1 MKRQKDQPDPAARL
15 RDQIP
20 EAGFP
25 RGVGVASVTTFVLL
39 LVITAFTALYLST
52 AGPLSLLRADT
63 DGQVPDEVTAGR
75 QRATTALAQ
84 TLATSATSAAGDL
97 RVALDSGV
105 FDETSDNAVLARLGE
120 TYPDWR
126 GIAVFDPAAKRVVAT
141 HGEPVA
147 VENLRD
153 VDVTNLVV
161 RPIARPGDSPL
172 VLTALPLT
180 GARAGRLLVVST
192 PLRGVSAELD
202 NGTVRQI
209 RLVTPDGALLSSSG
223 ADVPETDSVAQSLL
237 TRAAAAAATGESGVL
252 TGDAATDPA
261 KPGERIAPVVSYAP
275 IVSDGTTGSLG
286 MSAVTLSRFPVEPVP
301 VRWPG
306 LIPAAVLLVLAIA
319 GFVLLRRTVVR
330 PVLRLRADALAVA
343 AGELGK
349 PVRQSRIRE
358 VNRLTRA
365 VERYR
370 SKLARRRP
378 GAKVKPILSA
388 QLAVAMVTLA
398 LLGWSVAVA
407 ATLGRQHASVSPAVL
422 SEYGGRVTHSAE
434 TLRRS
439 LAQGLGDLRSVARLG
454 STVRPD
460 RLDGML
466 GELAENESR
475 FRSVYV
481 ADAEGKVLHSEGRES
496 LRDTG
501 KLPEGS
507 GIRQH
512 NTSGRVP
519 VVYAFAQLPDSKNV
533 LVAEYDIPRM
543 ASVLGSAGGRVR
555 VVDEGK
561 RTIADTQGYLAF
573 SELTDSVLVKNV
585 VAAQSGKDARESTDS
600 SLVVASRLADEG
612 SVAELNWVV
621 VADQPI
627 GALGVADN
635 TVRSGARVAALLT
648 AVVALMSFA
657 WHLLVVVLPLRRVAE
672 SAVPIAKGVGM
683 GAVVYPQRQDEIG
696 TIASCVEICRQALT
710 DGKARLGEVRRPVGA
725 ATDETKLLQRIEP
738 DRDRPRQARRREPQ
752 PGKPRA
758 PRSAEPQARRHREP
772 ELAERGRSRR

>member
-1 MKRQKDQPDPAARL
+1 M
-15 RDQIP
+15 
-20 EAGFP
+20 
-25 RGVGVASVTTFVLL
+25 ASATTFVLL
-39 LVITAFTALYLST
+39 LMITAFTALYLST
-52 AGPLSLLRADT
+52 AGPLRTAP
-63 DGQVPDEVTAGR
+63 GPQVPDEVTEGR

-84 TLATSATSAAGDL
+84 ALATSATSAAGDL
-97 RVALDSGV
+97 RVAMDSGV
-105 FDETSDNAVLARLGE
+105 FDQTGDDTVLARLGE

-126 GIAVFDPAAKRVVAT
+126 GIAVYDPAAKKVKAT

-153 VDVTNLVV
+153 VDIKNLTV

-172 VLTALPLT
+172 VLTAVPLT
-180 GARAGRLLVVST
+180 GARAGRLLVVSA
-192 PLRGVSAELD
+192 PLRGISAELG

-209 RLVTPDGALLSSSG
+209 RLVTPDGAVLSSSG
-223 ADVPETDSVAQSLL
+223 AEVPETDSVSHGLL
-237 TRAAAAAATGESGVL
+237 TRAAAAAAAGESGVL
-252 TGDAATDPA
+252 TGDAATSPA
-261 KPGERIAPVVSYAP
+261 KPGEQVAPVVAYAP
-275 IVSDGTTGSLG
+275 ITSDVAAGSLG
-286 MSAVTLSRFPVEPVP
+286 LAAVTLSLFPVEPVP

-306 LIPAAVLLVLAIA
+306 LIPAAALLVLAVA
-319 GFVLLRRTVVR
+319 GFVLLRRTVVK

-343 AGELGK
+343 AGALGK

-370 SKLARRRP
+370 AKLARRRP
-378 GAKVKPILSA
+378 GAKVKPVFSA
-388 QLAVAMVTLA
+388 HFVVAVVTVA

-407 ATLGRQHASVSPAVL
+407 ATLGRQHAAVSPTVL
-422 SEYGGRVTHSAE
+422 TEYGGRVTHAAE

-454 STVRPD
+454 ATVPPD

-466 GELAENESR
+466 RQLAEHESR

-481 ADAEGKVLHSEGRES
+481 ADAEGTVLHQEGREA
-496 LRDTG
+496 LRGPG
-501 KLPEGS
+501 KLPDGS
-507 GIRQH
+507 GVRQH

-519 VVYAFAQLPDSKNV
+519 VVYAFARLPDSGKV
-533 LVAEYDIPRM
+533 LVGEYDIPRM
-543 ASVLGSAGGRVR
+543 ASVLDPAGGRVR
-555 VVDEGK
+555 VVDEGR

-573 SELTDSVLVKNV
+573 SELTDSVLVRNI
-585 VAAQSGKDARESTDS
+585 VAAQSGKEARESTGS
-600 SLVVASRLADEG
+600 ALVVAGLLDDEG
-612 SVAELNWVV
+612 SVAELKWVV

-627 GALGVADN
+627 SSLGVADN
-635 TVRSGARVAALLT
+635 TVRSGARVAALLV

-710 DGKARLGEVRRPVGA
+710 DGKARLGEVRRPTGA
-725 ATDETKLLQRIEP
+725 ATDETKLLQRIEAGP
-738 DRDRPRQARRREPQ
+738 GRERARPVRRREPQ
-752 PGKPRA
+752 PR
-758 PRSAEPQARRHREP
+758 RRHGDREP
-772 ELAERGRSRR
+772 EPAERGLSRK

>member
-1 MKRQKDQPDPAARL
+1 MKRQKDRPDPATRL

-39 LVITAFTALYLST
+39 LMITAFTALYLST
-52 AGPLSLLRADT
+52 AGPLSLLRT
-63 DGQVPDEVTAGR
+63 DPGGQVPDEVTAGR
-75 QRATTALAQ
+75 RHATTALAQ
-84 TLATSATSAAGDL
+84 ALATSATSAAGDL
-97 RVALDSGV
+97 RVAMDSGV
-105 FDETSDNAVLARLGE
+105 FDDTGDNAVLARLGE

-126 GIAVFDPAAKRVVAT
+126 GIAVFDPAAKKVVAT

-153 VDVTNLVV
+153 VDITNLTV

-192 PLRGVSAELD
+192 PLRGISAEL
-202 NGTVRQI
+202 GKGIVRQI
-209 RLVTPDGALLSSSG
+209 RLVTPDGAVLSSSG
-223 ADVPETDSVAQSLL
+223 AEVPGTDSVSQDLL
-237 TRAAAAAATGESGVL
+237 GRAAAAAAAGESGVL

-261 KPGERIAPVVSYAP
+261 KPGQQVAPVVAYAP
-275 IVSDGTTGSLG
+275 ITSDGTAGSLG
-286 MSAVTLSRFPVEPVP
+286 LAAVTLSRFPVEPVP
-301 VRWPG
+301 LRWPG
-306 LIPAAVLLVLAIA
+306 LIPAAALLVLAVA
-319 GFVLLRRTVVR
+319 GFVLLRGAVVN
-330 PVLRLRADALAVA
+330 PILRLRADALAVA
-343 AGELGK
+343 AGSLDE

-378 GAKVKPILSA
+378 RDKVKPMLSA
-388 QLAVAMVTLA
+388 QLVVAMVTIA

-407 ATLGRQHASVSPAVL
+407 ATLGRQHATVSPTVL
-422 SEYGGRVTHSAE
+422 SEYGGRVTHAAE

-454 STVRPD
+454 ATVPPD

-466 GELAENESR
+466 GRLAENESR

-481 ADAEGKVLHSEGRES
+481 ADAEGAVLHQEGRES
-496 LRDTG
+496 LRDPG
-501 KLPEGS
+501 KLPDGW

-519 VVYAFAQLPDSKNV
+519 VVYAFAHLPDSGKV
-533 LVAEYDIPRM
+533 LVGEYDIPRM
-543 ASVLGSAGGRVR
+543 ASVLDPAGGRVR

-573 SELTDSVLVKNV
+573 SELTDAVLVKNI
-585 VAAQSGKDARESTDS
+585 ATAQSGEEARESTDS
-600 SLVVASRLADEG
+600 SLVVASRLAAEG
-612 SVAELNWVV
+612 SVAALKWVV

-627 GALGVADN
+627 GSLGVADN
-635 TVRSGARVAALLT
+635 TVRSGARVAALLA
-648 AVVALMSFA
+648 AVVALMLFA

-710 DGKARLGEVRRPVGA
+710 DGKTRLGEVRRPVGA
-725 ATDETKLLQRIEP
+725 ATDETKLIQRIEAEP
-738 DRDRPRQARRREPQ
+738 VRERPRR
-752 PGKPRA
+752 
-758 PRSAEPQARRHREP
+758 P
-772 ELAERGRSRR
+772 ELAGRGRSRR

>member
-39 LVITAFTALYLST
+39 LMITAFTAVYLST
-52 AGPLSLLRADT
+52 AGPLSLLRADS
-63 DGQVPDEVTAGR
+63 DKQVPDEVTAGR

-84 TLATSATSAAGDL
+84 ALATSATSAAGDL
-97 RVALDSGV
+97 RVAADSGV
-105 FDETSDNAVLARLGE
+105 FDTAGDDAVLDRLGE

-126 GIAVFDPAAKRVVAT
+126 GIAVFDPAAKKVVAT

-147 VENLRD
+147 VENLRE
-153 VDVTNLVV
+153 VDVTNLTV
-161 RPIARPGDSPL
+161 RPIARPGDNPL

-180 GARAGRLLVVST
+180 GGRDGKLLVVST
-192 PLRGVSAELD
+192 PLRGIAAELGK
-202 NGTVRQI
+202 GTVQQI
-209 RLVTPDGALLSSSG
+209 RLVTPDGAPLSSSG
-223 ADVPETDSVAQSLL
+223 AEVAETDSVAQGLL
-237 TRAAAAAATGESGVL
+237 SRAATAAAAGESGVL
-252 TGDAATDPA
+252 TGDAGTNPA
-261 KPGERIAPVVSYAP
+261 KPGEQVAPVVSYAP
-275 IVSDGTTGSLG
+275 IASDGTAGSLG
-286 MSAVTLSRFPVEPVP
+286 LAVVALSRFPVEPVP

-306 LIPAAVLLVLAIA
+306 LIPAAVLLVLALA
-319 GFVLLRRTVVR
+319 GFVLLRRAVVK

-343 AGELGK
+343 AGALDE

-370 SKLARRRP
+370 AKLAVRRP
-378 GAKVKPILSA
+378 RAKVKARFSA
-388 QLAVAMVTLA
+388 LLVVGVVTIA

-407 ATLGRQHASVSPAVL
+407 ATLGRQQAAVSPTVL
-422 SEYGGRVTHSAE
+422 GEYGGRVAHSAE

-454 STVRPD
+454 STAQPD
-460 RLDGML
+460 RLNGML
-466 GELAENESR
+466 RELAENESR

-481 ADAEGKVLHSEGRES
+481 ADAEGAVLHQEGRES
-496 LRDTG
+496 LRDPG
-501 KLPEGS
+501 KVPDGW
-507 GIRQH
+507 GVRQH

-519 VVYAFAQLPDSKNV
+519 VVYAFAHLPDSGKV
-533 LVAEYDIPRM
+533 LVGEYDIPRM

-573 SELTDSVLVKNV
+573 SEVTDAVLVENITT
-585 VAAQSGKDARESTDS
+585 AQSGKDARESTDS
-600 SLVVASRLADEG
+600 SLVVANRLAGEG
-612 SVAELNWVV
+612 SVAELKWVV

-627 GALGVADN
+627 ASLGVADN

-648 AVVALMSFA
+648 AVVALMLFA

-710 DGKARLGEVRRPVGA
+710 DGKARLGEVRRPEGA
-725 ATDETKLLQRIEP
+725 ATDETKLLQRIEAETEP
-738 DRDRPRQARRREPQ
+738 ARPARRR
-752 PGKPRA
+752 
-758 PRSAEPQARRHREP
+758 
-772 ELAERGRSRR
+772 ELAERGQSRK

>member
-25 RGVGVASVTTFVLL
+25 RGVGVASATTFVLL
-39 LVITAFTALYLST
+39 VMIAAFTAVYLST
-52 AGPLSLLRADT
+52 AGPLSLLRADSG
-63 DGQVPDEVTAGR
+63 GQLPDEVTAGR
-75 QRATTALAQ
+75 QRATAALAQ
-84 TLATSATSAAGDL
+84 SLATSATSAAGDL
-97 RVALDSGV
+97 RVATDSGV
-105 FDETSDNAVLARLGE
+105 FDNGGDDAVLARLGK

-147 VENLRD
+147 VENLRG
-153 VDVTNLVV
+153 VDVTNLTV

-180 GARAGRLLVVST
+180 GDRAGRLLVVST
-192 PLRGVSAELD
+192 PLRGLSAELD
-202 NGTVRQI
+202 KGPVRQI
-209 RLVTPDGALLSSSG
+209 RLVTPDGVPLFSSG
-223 ADVPETDSVAQSLL
+223 NEVPATDRVAQDLL
-237 TRAAAAAATGESGVL
+237 ARASTAAAAGESGVL
-252 TGDAATDPA
+252 SGTATYS
-261 KPGERIAPVVSYAP
+261 GERLAPVVSYAP
-275 IVSDGTTGSLG
+275 ITSDGTAGSLG
-286 MSAVTLSRFPVEPVP
+286 LAVVTLSRFPVEPAP
-301 VRWPG
+301 ARWPG
-306 LIPAAVLLVLAIA
+306 LLPAAALLVLAVA
-319 GFVLLRRTVVR
+319 GFVLLRSAVVK
-330 PVLRLRADALAVA
+330 PILRLRADALAVA
-343 AGELGK
+343 AGSLDE

-378 GAKVKPILSA
+378 RDKVKPVVSA
-388 QLAVAMVTLA
+388 QVIVAVVTLA

-407 ATLGRQHASVSPAVL
+407 ATLGRQHATVSPAVL
-422 SEYGGRVTHSAE
+422 GEYGGRVTHSAE

-454 STVRPD
+454 SAERPD
-460 RLDGML
+460 RLNGML
-466 GELAENESR
+466 ERLAEDENR

-481 ADAEGKVLHSEGRES
+481 TDEEGNVVHQAGRES
-496 LRDTG
+496 LRDPG
-501 KLPEGS
+501 KLPDGS
-507 GIRQH
+507 GIHQH

-519 VVYAFAQLPDSKNV
+519 VVYAFARLPDSGKAV
-533 LVAEYDIPRM
+533 VGEYDIPRM

-585 VAAQSGKDARESTDS
+585 TTAQSGEDARESTDS
-600 SLVVASRLADEG
+600 SLVVASRLADDG
-612 SVAELNWVV
+612 SVADLNWVV
-621 VADQPI
+621 VADQPVSS
-627 GALGVADN
+627 LGVADN

-648 AVVALMSFA
+648 AVVALMLFA
-657 WHLLVVVLPLRRVAE
+657 WHLLVVVRPLRRVAE

-710 DGKARLGEVRRPVGA
+710 DGKTRLGEVRRPAGA
-725 ATDETKLLQRIEP
+725 ATDETKLLQRIEDEP
-738 DRDRPRQARRREPQ
+738 VRGHPRPVRRREPQ
-752 PGKPRA
+752 PLKPR
-758 PRSAEPQARRHREP
+758 PQPRRHQGNRRPEP
-772 ELAERGRSRR
+772 AERGRK